1 MVLVQVQKL
10 GLIYYVVAFRP
21 EGKKIWDILFDFN
34 RDPLISGMYSK
45 LIDEDQTIQV
55 YNWWDFDID
64 ATQLVARA
72 RDE

>member
-1 MVLVQVQKL
+1 MEYL
-10 GLIYYVVAFRP
+10 FP
-21 EGKKIWDILFDFN
+21 ESDRAWEIVFDFN
-34 RDPLISGMYSK
+34 RDPLINGMRST
-45 LIDEDQTIQV
+45 LRDFENFSIRE